1 MRERASS
8 RWEMVSIVVSCLLSG
23 LPSRLNCRVLHTNLV
38 DQILCV
44 LTGTAGM
51 EEGAFLVWSFEKNGG
66 VYRCRDRGVMLEY
79 KPGTLGEEVSILLQD
94 RNPHLRGQTRSFALQ
109 NWVSHFAQRLEKYSA
124 AVVQLGSSHP
134 GCLSA
139 GVSIVERLTRF
150 CTLNVAIHWQPEL
163 RCSHCF

>member
-51 EEGAFLVWSFEKNGG
+51 EEGAFIVWSFEKNGG

-109 NWVSHFAQRLEKYSA
+109 NWVKSLCPETGKVLSCCSPAGLLSPRLPECRGEHSREVNTVLHSQCSNSLA
-124 AVVQLGSSHP
+124 A
-134 GCLSA
+134 
-139 GVSIVERLTRF
+139 
-150 CTLNVAIHWQPEL
+150 
-163 RCSHCF
+163 